1 MRQGEIYWVDLGEPV
16 GSSPGYRHP
25 CVVVQS
31 DVFNLSKIRT
41 VVVCE
46 LTSNLLRAEAPGNVL
61 LGEGEGDLERTS
73 VVNISQIYTVDRSI
87 LVEKIGALSKSRVAE
102 IFSGLRLLLEPREV

>member
-1 MRQGEIYWVDLGEPV
+1 LTMRQGEIYWVDLGEPV

-73 VVNISQIYTVDRSI
+73 VVNISQIYTSI